1 MANLAN
7 MPMSCVHIWPH
18 TEQQQVHKIKSKCSV
33 FEKIDDVAQ
42 LEKIPACSKNRVSE
56 KVLLQFIC
64 LQGFNIYPLKILL
77 TISLVLG
84 KK

>member
-7 MPMSCVHIWPH
+7 IPMSRVHIWPH

-42 LEKIPACSKNRVSE
+42 IAVYLFTR
-56 KVLLQFIC
+56 F
-64 LQGFNIYPLKILL
+64 
-77 TISLVLG
+77 
-84 KK
+84 